1 MKEYIVVFD
10 CDKTLIRGDSTLIFL
25 LLLRGLF
32 GLILDFI
39 NILPQLFKFI
49 FETDFFTKFK
59 EILINKAINSTTIE
73 KRKKVL
79 LKKLPIILERLIKPA
94 AMERLKWHKNKGHR
108 ILIVSA
114 SLKPLII
121 SLSNYL
127 KVELISTECNDILK
141 INSKE
146 KFVLKTPNCKGE
158 QKLIRLIDYLGYIPE
173 SNNLEV
179 YGDSS
184 GDKELLEASSYPHFC
199 SFTNKPIKYKE
210 NNYESSIFIIISIFI
225 FIFGINKLLD
235 LDITQVA
242 DLKVAILKLL
252 SWLPLLYFILGL
264 SYAGRYLRWRIILN
278 SLSIGNFNIKDFL
291 WWFSGF
297 SLTATPGKIGEI
309 SRVQLLNKYLGYPVK
324 KLFPVFFIERFFD
337 LLSVLIWI
345 SFLSPNFIFVKY
357 QQLINSF
364 LFIKFENLIL
374 IICMILII
382 LILLKSKINQF
393 FVKYWKNFKAYIPKK
408 RPLKT
413 IIFSTFTS
421 IYLWG
426 IEALILWLLVYVISP
441 KSIALSDA
449 IIIYFISGMLG
460 VLSGL
465 PGGLGV
471 NEVTSTILLQQQGIS
486 GITAL
491 TISILRRLITIWS
504 ITALSII
511 ISINLKRNFNSNEIR
526 TNKN

>member
-25 LLLRGLF
+25 FLLRGLF
-32 GLILDFI
+32 GFILDLIF
-39 NILPQLFKFI
+39 ILPNLIKFI
-49 FETDFFTKFK
+49 FEKDFSCKFK
-59 EILINKAINSTTIE
+59 ETLINKAINSSSIE
-73 KRKKVL
+73 KREKVL
-79 LKKLPIILERLIKPA
+79 LKEIPIVLKRLIKPE

-114 SLKPLII
+114 SPKPII
-121 SLSNYL
+121 SNLANYFN
-127 KVELISTECNDILK
+127 VELIATECNDILK
-141 INSKE
+141 IKGKE
-146 KFVLKTPNCKGE
+146 KFVLKTPNCKGVE
-158 QKLIRLIDYLGYIPE
+158 KLIRLRDHLGYMPE
-173 SNNLEV
+173 SKDLEV

-184 GDKELLEASSYPHFC
+184 GDKELLEASSYPHFR
-199 SFTNKPIKYKE
+199 SFKNKPNKYKE
-210 NNYESSIFIIISIFI
+210 NNYESNIFIIISIFI

-235 LDITQVA
+235 LDIVQVT
-242 DLKVAILKLL
+242 DLKAAIIKLI

-264 SYAGRYLRWRIILN
+264 SYLGRYLRWRIILD
-278 SLSIGNFNIKDFL
+278 SLSIGNFNIKDL
-291 WWFSGF
+291 MWWFSGF

-309 SRVQLLNKYLGYPVK
+309 SRIQLLNKYLGYPIK

-337 LLSVLIWI
+337 LLSVLIWLCI
-345 SFLSPNFIFVKY
+345 LSPNFIYVKY
-357 QQLINSF
+357 KQLINLF
-364 LFIKFENLIL
+364 LFIRFGNLIF

-382 LILLKSKINQF
+382 LIFLKKFLFQF
-393 FVKYWKNFKAYIPKK
+393 FTKYWNNFKKYIPKK
-408 RPLKT
+408 RPLRT
-413 IIFSTFTS
+413 IIFSLFTS

-426 IEALILWLLVYVISP
+426 IEALILWVIVYVISP
-441 KSIALSDA
+441 TSITLSDS

-471 NEVTSTILLQQQGIS
+471 NEVTSTILLQQQGLS

-504 ITALSII
+504 ITAFSII
-511 ISINLKRNFNSNEIR
+511 ISINLKRHFNLNKIRSN
-526 TNKN
+526 